1 MTKTL
6 ILDEEIVL
14 YSNALE
20 RKNFQ
25 QIESR
30 IEEELDQIAK
40 INLGLE
46 LRTKK
51 GFGIDK
57 PTFKATVQIFGKVT
71 VDRIDDIK
79 KRINEI
85 QTKIKEIHQAKSNI

>member
-1 MTKTL
+1 MTKAL
-6 ILDEEIVL
+6 ILNEEIVL

-25 QIESR
+25 QIKSR
-30 IEEELDQIAK
+30 IEEELEQIAEN
-40 INLGLE
+40 IGLE
-46 LRTKK
+46 LRTEQ
-51 GFGIDK
+51 GFDMNK
-57 PTFKATVQIFGKVT
+57 PAFKATVQIFGKVT
-71 VDRIDDIK
+71 ADRIVDIK